1 MPQFHR
7 TTTTINDVSNLNPGD
22 HPAFLMAILDEETPE
37 TWTMY
42 QQSPRMWRW
51 HFAVYSSDAA
61 LGQEVPELQSTVS
74 SQKFSPPVKNYSA
87 SKAYRFVKAIL
98 NRDIPRAETVDL
110 DPMMPI
116 PCRVIVSR
124 KDSQGE
130 AIEFANIDDVNH
142 WASGPVTPAFAQY
155 LRQWYAEKTRQT
167 PPPQAPPA
175 PQAFAPAPAPAPAQ
189 QPLPGA
195 VPAPSLI
202 PF

>member
-22 HPAFLMAILDEETPE
+22 HPAFLMAILDEDTPE

-51 HFAVYSSDAA
+51 HFAIYSSEAA

-74 SQKFSPPVKNYSA
+74 SQKFSPPVKNFSA
-87 SKAYRFVKAIL
+87 SKAYRFVKALL

-110 DPMMPI
+110 DPLLPL

-124 KDSQGE
+124 KDKDGNP
-130 AIEFANIDDVNH
+130 IEFANIDDLNH
-142 WASGPVTPAFAQY
+142 WTFEPVKAPFAAY
-155 LRQWYAEKTRQT
+155 LRQWYAEKIRTT
-167 PPPQAPPA
+167 PPSPPPPTATAPTTPW
-175 PQAFAPAPAPAPAQ
+175 PTP
-189 QPLPGA
+189 
-195 VPAPSLI
+195 
-202 PF
+202 